1 MSLDPFENNIAE
13 PHKMLT
19 LPNLGNSCYINS
31 VMQIFLNSTTL
42 FNTLKCTFDNFS
54 LEMIRD
60 LYCKTNNIS
69 TFEQCDALL
78 FLSFILDK
86 IEVRLKDKSI
96 DCSNLWRQK
105 WCSRYKC
112 KNCKKCV
119 DVTQIENFWFIYPV
133 DNSTENLLE
142 MDQCILN
149 NVRTTVTK
157 NCENCS
163 PKQSVDFSRTQQLS
177 NAPTNLFINLQY
189 FQAAKINIY
198 TSLSLSIGNNYEAD
212 YDLKGV
218 IVHSGTET
226 FGHYKVYI
234 CIDDEWWLFN
244 DTIVTKVYQDIEN
257 ILRNKYITTPLLWYE
272 RNFDSGLT

>member
-1 MSLDPFENNIAE
+1 
-13 PHKMLT
+13 
-19 LPNLGNSCYINS
+19 
-31 VMQIFLNSTTL
+31 
-42 FNTLKCTFDNFS
+42 
-54 LEMIRD
+54 
-60 LYCKTNNIS
+60 
-69 TFEQCDALL
+69 
-78 FLSFILDK
+78 
-86 IEVRLKDKSI
+86 
-96 DCSNLWRQK
+96 
-105 WCSRYKC
+105 
-112 KNCKKCV
+112 
-119 DVTQIENFWFIYPV
+119 
-133 DNSTENLLE
+133 

-149 NVRTTVTK
+149 NVRSTVTK

-163 PKQSVDFSRTQQLS
+163 PKQSVNFSRTQQLS

-272 RNFDSGLT
+272 RNFDSG